1 MTELERIAARTG
13 GDALKRIPLDRIQ
26 PNEGNFYGMEEL
38 EELAQS
44 LAAVGQRQP
53 IEVYQIPGGMYRLIT
68 GERRW
73 RAMVLNRNVNQSAP
87 KEILAIVRPVPS
99 DAQEE
104 TLQIATTNQYR
115 EKTDYEKLEEVRRI
129 TRAVAEK
136 KAQGVEVWHGVN
148 LQTTTLRQAVT
159 SLVGLSRSAVSKYS
173 AMAEKLVPE
182 LVEVMRQDRLPFTV
196 AYAASQL
203 PEERQRHLLEQCAG
217 RPITQDDVN
226 EEVFLLRQEWL
237 EQNRTD
243 APEEAFEDRE
253 PENCLDPGQA
263 VQVEQEPESETMLEA
278 EGGSSVQVEQ
288 ALSYRQ
294 GKGQNAP
301 VAYQAVQVEQER
313 PAPAAYPE
321 GRWFPLLPL
330 EELPPLGRDCTV
342 VLDTGNAGLCKYR
355 VVYYIQNK
363 KGYYLDDEGMITM
376 ASVVDLRRWLILPE

>member
-38 EELAQS
+38 EELARS

-73 RAMVLNRNVNQSAP
+73 RAMVLNRNVNLSAT
-87 KEILAIVRPVPS
+87 KEILAIVRPVPP

-104 TLQIATTNQYR
+104 TLQITTTNQYR

-136 KAQGVEVWHGVN
+136 KAQGVEVWHGVD

-173 AMAEKLVPE
+173 AMAEKLIPE
-182 LVEVMRQDRLPFTV
+182 LVEAMRRERLPFTV

-203 PEERQRHLLEQCAG
+203 PEERQCHLLEQCAG

-237 EQNRTD
+237 EQRRTD
-243 APEEAFEDRE
+243 APEEAIEDRKTE
-253 PENCLDPGQA
+253 KDLDPGPA
-263 VQVEQEPESETMLEA
+263 VQVEQAP
-278 EGGSSVQVEQ
+278 G
-288 ALSYRQ
+288 YRQ
-294 GKGQNAP
+294 EKEQNDPA
-301 VAYQAVQVEQER
+301 ACQAVQVEQER
-313 PAPAAYPE
+313 PAPAVYPE

-342 VLDTGNAGLCKYR
+342 VLDTGNTGLCKYR
-355 VVYYIQNK
+355 VVYYIQDK

-376 ASVVDLRRWLILPE
+376 AGVVDLRRWLILPE